1 MITIYQAD
9 SDSSQND
16 INSAASNNNNNNNS
30 FLALSVDSFLAQLR
44 GNKEGGR
51 GGSKGL
57 SAYAEHCL
65 EHMSRLAGNQFVM
78 RRTI

>member
-1 MITIYQAD
+1 MITIYQAG

-16 INSAASNNNNNNNS
+16 INSAGTNNNNS
-30 FLALSVDSFLAQLR
+30 FLALSVDSFLEQLW
-44 GNKEGGR
+44 GGGGCVVEEGD
-51 GGSKGL
+51 SKGL

-65 EHMSRLAGNQFVM
+65 EHMSRLPGNQFVM

>member
-1 MITIYQAD
+1 MITIYQAG

-16 INSAASNNNNNNNS
+16 INSAGSNNNNS
-30 FLALSVDSFLAQLR
+30 FLALSVDRFLEQLC
-44 GNKEGGR
+44 GGGGVCVVEEGD
-51 GGSKGL
+51 SKGL

-65 EHMSRLAGNQFVM
+65 EHMSRLPGNQFVM

>member
-16 INSAASNNNNNNNS
+16 INSAASNNNNS
-30 FLALSVDSFLAQLR
+30 FLALSVDSFLAQSR
-44 GNKEGGR
+44 GER
-51 GGSKGL
+51 GSKGL
-57 SAYAEHCL
+57 SAYAEHCV

>member
-16 INSAASNNNNNNNS
+16 INSAASNNNNNNS
-30 FLALSVDSFLAQLR
+30 FLALSVDSFLAPSR
-44 GNKEGGR
+44 GEGGV
-51 GGSKGL
+51 SKGL

>member
-16 INSAASNNNNNNNS
+16 INSAASNNNNNR
-30 FLALSVDSFLAQLR
+30 FLALSVDSFLAQSR
-44 GNKEGGR
+44 GER
-51 GGSKGL
+51 GSKGL

-65 EHMSRLAGNQFVM
+65 KHMSRLAGKQFVM

>member
-16 INSAASNNNNNNNS
+16 INSAASNNNNDR

-44 GNKEGGR
+44 GMGE
-51 GGSKGL
+51 
-57 SAYAEHCL
+57 
-65 EHMSRLAGNQFVM
+65 
-78 RRTI
+78 